1 MQDTLINFGFSSF
14 YPCFNGIRVG
24 TVVPLKINSVACA
37 CFYPCFNGIRV
48 GTRLNNWYSICNYYS
63 TCFYFLLL
71 QKSYYIYTFLCIF
84 APFPHRFTLMY
95 PLYINSSNFIHF
107 HFPKKYPRQFF
118 IHEINFSFLDTAYL
132 SIATLFTSYGI
143 CCLFWKIVVINN
155 I

>member
-1 MQDTLINFGFSSF
+1 MELGLEL
-14 YPCFNGIRVG
+14 
-24 TVVPLKINSVACA
+24 VPLKINSVACA